1 MEGSRR
7 VYKYAQW
14 KEVGG
19 HTSMLNGRKS
29 EGVQVCSMEGSR
41 RAYKYAQ
48 WKEVGGRTSMLNGRK

>member
-7 VYKYAQW
+7 AYKYAQW

-19 HTSMLNGRKS
+19 CTSTLNGRKW
-29 EGVQVCSMEGSR
+29 EGVQVRSMEGSG